1 VNGWTRARVLT
12 FARPR
17 PVGPTLK
24 GENMQSV
31 ELRRAFE
38 ELVAHLDNRPR
49 CDRTEYRPFYDE
61 GFVAVKTRD
70 GRIGTAC
77 VGEAFSPVGK
87 TSCTRIDG
95 PGAVAHGRALVEA
108 ARKAIKS
115 AEAAGLPEYIED
127 ALAGTLAFLSAK
139 PDMTVNCVNIPHE
152 RDPATGELRPCV
164 EYVRAD
170 ALDAFKGVLSRIPAA
185 DPEDAEY
192 RPRKSDDAYCVIQ
205 FLHQQRAFDKSSLC
219 RTEDIAAGMTG
230 RSNDQ
235 NSYKHAVAKLSDKGI
250 VQTAT
255 GRRGGVWLTDKGELL
270 AAGIFSTETVR

>member
-1 VNGWTRARVLT
+1 
-12 FARPR
+12 
-17 PVGPTLK
+17 
-24 GENMQSV
+24 
-31 ELRRAFE
+31 
-38 ELVAHLDNRPR
+38 
-49 CDRTEYRPFYDE
+49 
-61 GFVAVKTRD
+61 
-70 GRIGTAC
+70 

-185 DPEDAEY
+185 DAEY

-205 FLHQQRAFDKSSLC
+205 FLHQYKAFDKSSLR
-219 RTEDIAAGMTG
+219 RTEDIAKGMTG

-235 NSYKHAVAKLSDKGI
+235 NSYKHAVAKLSREGI

-255 GRRGGVWLTDKGELL
+255 GRRGGVWLTDKGERL
-270 AAGIFSTETVR
+270 AADIFSTETVR